1 MKNILVTGGA
11 GFIGSRLS
19 LELVGKGYVV
29 TVLDNLLQQVHGEN
43 PEVDSPLYKSI
54 VGQVRFIKGDVV
66 NTEDWE
72 NALVGQDIIVHLAA
86 ETGTGQSMYE
96 IGKHSEVNVSGTA
109 KMLDLLVNNQ
119 HNIKKVIVASSR
131 AVYGEGKYSHPHL
144 GVVFPPSR
152 KVESMMIREF
162 EMKHEDGRNLTP
174 VPTDETSK
182 INPISIYGITKY
194 TQEQMVMLSCSSI
207 GVPAVSLRFQNV
219 YGEGQSLA
227 NPYTGILSIF
237 STQILNGE
245 EINVFEDGKESRD
258 FIHVE
263 DVVSAILMSI
273 ENEAANGE
281 VFNIGTG
288 VSTSVKEVAETLAS
302 AYGKQVPIKISGL
315 FRVGDIRHN
324 FADTSKAQKILG
336 FNPKITFKEGI
347 SKFTSWVSAQS
358 VSTIR
363 VSDSLNEMK
372 SKGLL
377 K

>member
-43 PEVDSPLYKSI
+43 PEADSPLYKSI

-119 HNIKKVIVASSR
+119 HKIKKVIVASSR

-162 EMKHEDGRNLTP
+162 EMKHEDGQNLTP

>member
-43 PEVDSPLYKSI
+43 PEFDSPLYKSI
-54 VGQVRFIKGDVV
+54 VEQVRFIKGDVV
-66 NTEDWE
+66 NAEDWE

-119 HNIKKVIVASSR
+119 HTIKKVIVASSR

-162 EMKHEDGRNLTP
+162 EMKHEDGQNLTP

-207 GVPAVSLRFQNV
+207 GIPAVSLRFQNV

-263 DVVSAILMSI
+263 DVVSAILISI